1 MGSQSPSN
9 ANQIIANKSILEE
22 KIKDLEEDNANLQE
36 NIRLME
42 NQLAHHQTVIDL
54 LKKHIEER
62 SARGVS
68 IQGEVESR
76 KASNLIQAERKEDK
90 N

>member
-1 MGSQSPSN
+1 MGSQSPSKT
-9 ANQIIANKSILEE
+9 NQIIADKSALEE
-22 KIKDLEEDNANLQE
+22 KIKGLEEDNVNLKK

-42 NQLAHHQTVIDL
+42 KQLAHHQTVIDL

-62 SARGVS
+62 SAREAF
-68 IQGEVESR
+68 IPDEVESR
-76 KASNLIQAERKEDK
+76 KVSKLIQAERKKDK